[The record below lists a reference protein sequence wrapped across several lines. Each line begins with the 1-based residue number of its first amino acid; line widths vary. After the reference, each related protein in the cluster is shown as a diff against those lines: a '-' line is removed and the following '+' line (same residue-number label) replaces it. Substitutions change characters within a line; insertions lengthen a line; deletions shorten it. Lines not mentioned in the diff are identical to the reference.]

1 MSQLF
6 NHNILDKEV
15 QEYLQAHVKDD
26 AFAISL
32 SKSPFYGVSS
42 AELAT
47 QIESRKKSKHKL
59 PTWFAATNII
69 YPASLSIEQTSSEK
83 TAAYKACLFSGHQ
96 LLDLTAGFGVD
107 AFYFTKNFKT
117 VIACEINPILSAI
130 SAHNAEELG
139 VEQKMQFVPI
149 NGMEY
154 LQNTNEQFDM
164 IYVDPAR
171 RSTAGKVFKLADCTP
186 NISELEEELLEKAPL
201 VMIKTSPLL
210 DISAGLTQLK
220 HVAEI
225 HIVSVKNECKELL
238 WVLKKTH
245 ILPPKIIATTI
256 NEQNKTFSFILGEDN
271 TLPQFARAQ
280 LEGYLYEPD
289 VALLKTGNFNLI
301 GEHYKLNKLANQTQ
315 LYHSESINNDFPG
328 RIYKIDQILTTNEL
342 KNKKD
347 WEGNVVVRNYPDKA
361 ENLVKKYKIR
371 PSQNKFLIFTSLEN
385 GDNVIVRGTIIQ
397 HY

>member
-6 NHNILDKEV
+6 NHNILNKEV
-15 QEYLQAHVKDD
+15 QEYLDARLKDD
-26 AFAISL
+26 AFEISL
-32 SKSPFYGVSS
+32 SKSPFEGVSS

-47 QIESRKKSKHKL
+47 QIESRKKAKHKL
-59 PTWFAATNII
+59 PTWFDAKNII

-83 TAAYKACLFSGHQ
+83 TAAFKASLFSGKR

-107 AFYFTKNFKT
+107 AFYFTKNFNT
-117 VIACEINPILSAI
+117 VVACEINPMLSAI
-130 SAHNAEELG
+130 SAHNTEVLG
-139 VEQKMQFVPI
+139 VQQKTLCVAKD
-149 NGMEY
+149 GMEF
-154 LQNTNEQFDM
+154 LRTNNELFDM

-171 RSTAGKVFKLADCTP
+171 RSTAGKVFKLADCNP
-186 NISELEEELLEKAPL
+186 DVSELETELLEKAPL

-210 DISAGLTQLK
+210 DITAGLTQLK

-238 WVLKKTH
+238 WILKNAHT
-245 ILPPKIIATTI
+245 LPPKIIATTI
-256 NEQNKTFSFILGEDN
+256 NEQIKTFSFTLGLDD
-271 TLPQFARAQ
+271 TLPQFANTL

-289 VALLKTGNFNLI
+289 VALLKSGNFNLI
-301 GEHYKLNKLANQTQ
+301 GQRYTLNKLANQTQ

-328 RIYKIDQILTTNEL
+328 RIFRIEQILTTNEL

-347 WEGNVVVRNYPDKA
+347 LEGNVVVRNYPDKA
-361 ENLVKKYKIR
+361 ENLVKKYKVK
-371 PSQNKFLIFTSLEN
+371 SSKDKFLIFTSLEKE
-385 GDNVIVRGTIIQ
+385 GNVIVQATIIQ